1 MRDLDARR
9 APLLQSYR
17 CTAHCATARRVVAT
31 QRRGCE
37 ARWAFARPLCR
48 NPCLPRRYD
57 GLASFV
63 KFVCDRPYLGGWL
76 LPQRRSY
83 FVLKLAHDW
92 CVERCCGGIR
102 AVAKCPCTMQ
112 YAVLRT
118 VSSACTV
125 ARLIRSWSRPR
136 GHAHGL
142 ATVAHAH
149 GCARLDHI
157 PAAST

>member
-17 CTAHCATARRVVAT
+17 WHTAQLHGGSLQHSDAAARRVGRLRHGRCVVT
-31 QRRGCE
+31 
-37 ARWAFARPLCR
+37 R
-48 NPCLPRRYD
+48 NRLPRRYD

-92 CVERCCGGIR
+92 CVERCCGGTR
-102 AVAKCPCTMQ
+102 AVAKMPLYHRCNVRCSAQCQAHAPWHDGYGRGRAHVGM
-112 YAVLRT
+112 RT
-118 VSSACTV
+118 V
-125 ARLIRSWSRPR
+125 
-136 GHAHGL
+136 
-142 ATVAHAH
+142 
-149 GCARLDHI
+149 
-157 PAAST
+157 

>member
-17 CTAHCATARRVVAT
+17 WAHCATARRVVAR

-92 CVERCCGGIR
+92 CVERTLLRRDTRRCKMPLYDAICGAPHSVKRMHRGTTDTVV
-102 AVAKCPCTMQ
+102 VAPAWT
-112 YAVLRT
+112 
-118 VSSACTV
+118 
-125 ARLIRSWSRPR
+125 
-136 GHAHGL
+136 
-142 ATVAHAH
+142 
-149 GCARLDHI
+149 CARFSDSGARARVRQAGSH
-157 PAAST
+157 SCR